1 MRKLLQINQITLTQL
16 KRKEL
21 IEKCSTSLLNSLSKS
36 EQFKIIKNVIS
47 QTIYLWNDFTKFP
60 GIIEN

>member
-1 MRKLLQINQITLTQL
+1 MGRILNISEQALLVM

-21 IEKCSTSLLNSLSKS
+21 LDRSNLAMITLLTRC

-47 QTIYLWNDFTKFP
+47 QTVFLWNDFNRVT
-60 GIIEN
+60 GIIT